1 MTTDAE
7 HPTGK
12 VFVVATPIGNLDDLS
27 PRAKAAL
34 ETADI
39 IACEDTRHTGRLL
52 HGLGLKKRMLSMHDH
67 NERARLPQLMDA
79 LEQGLVVA
87 VVSDAGTPLL
97 SDPGF
102 PLVRE
107 AAAQGIRVEPIPGP
121 SAALAALVASA
132 LPPYPF
138 TFAGFPPNR
147 VKRRRAFYR
156 KFGDLEHTF
165 IAFESPHRLIQSLA
179 DAHEELGDRSV
190 AVCRELTKM
199 YEEVLRGTLG
209 EVLEVLQARP
219 SLKGEYVIVIG
230 GS

>member
-1 MTTDAE
+1 
-7 HPTGK
+7 
-12 VFVVATPIGNLDDLS
+12 
-27 PRAKAAL
+27 
-34 ETADI
+34 
-39 IACEDTRHTGRLL
+39 
-52 HGLGLKKRMLSMHDH
+52 MHDH
-67 NERARLPQLMDA
+67 NERQRLPQLMA
-79 LEQGLVVA
+79 SLEQGLVVA

-97 SDPGF
+97 ADPGF
-102 PLVRE
+102 PLIRE

-165 IAFESPHRLIQSLA
+165 IVFESPHRILQSLG
-179 DAHEELGDRSV
+179 DAHEELGDRAV

-199 YEEVLRGTLG
+199 YEEILRGSLN
-209 EVLEVLQARP
+209 EVLTELKSRP
-219 SLKGEYVIVIG
+219 SLKGEYVVVIG